1 MSAPSHSGGRLVA
14 LGHLTLLDVAPPQL
28 ALIAARAGYAGIGVR
43 VAASGS
49 SPQPHSMAAGS
60 RMLRETVHRLD
71 GLGLEVFDVSLVRLA
86 PETQRDDYAPVLE
99 AGAELGARYVNVP
112 GDDPDETRASQ
123 TFAALVEDARPYG
136 LRPLLEPMAYRRI
149 SRVETAARIAGRS
162 PGGGV
167 LIDCL
172 HVHRCG
178 ATADTLRSLP
188 ADLVH
193 LVQVSDAPN
202 EQPHGLTPPRSLPT
216 GLEAVTDA
224 ELESLA
230 MRHLPGDGELPL
242 AELLRAVPADRPV
255 SVEAPSMML
264 RDCLTPEEMARRA
277 YQRTVQLLSR
287 L

>member
-1 MSAPSHSGGRLVA
+1 MTAPSHIGERPIA

-43 VAASGS
+43 VAAPGSGQQS
-49 SPQPHSMAAGS
+49 QSMAVGS

-71 GLGLEVFDVSLVRLA
+71 DLGLEVFDTSLVRLT
-86 PETQRDDYAPVLE
+86 PETDRDDYAPVLE
-99 AGAELGARYVNVP
+99 VGAELGARYVNVP
-112 GDDPDETRASQ
+112 GDDPDEARASQ
-123 TFAALVEDARPYG
+123 TFAALVEDARRYG

-162 PGGGV
+162 TGGGV

-193 LVQVSDAPN
+193 LVQVTDAPDK
-202 EQPHGLTPPRSLPT
+202 QPYGLTPPGPLPA
-216 GLEAVTDA
+216 GLEAATDA

-242 AELLRAVPADRPV
+242 AEFLNAVPADRPV
-255 SVEAPSMML
+255 SVETPSMTL
-264 RDCLTPEEMARRA
+264 RACLTPEEMARRA